1 MAKAREIPGLSP
13 DITFRDAAALAVET
27 RAQELVDMADGVL
40 DVEDIERVHDMRVAT
55 RRLRAVLEIFAPALP
70 KREQRKALRDVK
82 ALADALGGRRD
93 ADVAIAALEDLA
105 AGLAA
110 EDRIGVQ
117 SLVDTLRATQQQANE
132 ELAAALASV
141 EAGHLAT
148 RLDGVV
154 AAARPAVGDV
164 EPADGASDLPSSNG
178 ASHEI
183 ASTGV
188 PG

>member
-1 MAKAREIPGLSP
+1 VAKAREIPGLSP

-27 RAQELVDMADGVL
+27 RSQELIDMADGVL

-70 KREQRKALRDVK
+70 KKEQRKALREVK

-93 ADVAIAALEDLA
+93 ADVAIATLEDLA
-105 AGLAA
+105 GTLAA

-117 SLVDTLRATQQQANE
+117 SLVDALRASQQEANE
-132 ELAAALASV
+132 HLAAALAS
-141 EAGHLAT
+141 EGGQLAA

-154 AAARPAVGDV
+154 AAARSAASE
-164 EPADGASDLPSSNG
+164 EPADAEVPDHPSPNG
-178 ASHEI
+178 ASAEV

-188 PG
+188 HG